1 MCGGS
6 NNAKTLAEEKA
17 DIAAAEKL
25 QADADAKAATTPA
38 TGATGPLSYIN
49 TTNATYSNGVATLK
63 QVSNSTPGPNTTII
77 LPVQTQIQS
86 NTSGKVF
93 SLNCGLPTVT
103 PTFPLNVFVAVYS
116 NKTIP
121 IANDTH
127 PVAYAC
133 IFKSL
138 TSIQFVYLPGTTAK
152 QSDLIAVVPTDTF
165 KIVSDGTNISYYKN
179 NNVVFGPFPLDTLST
194 SYYNVATI
202 SNKTIVTVTIPVTFI
217 DTAVAAAAAAA
228 AAPAAAAAAADPEA
242 AAAAAAPDPEAAAGL
257 VIAPFINVTNAT
269 YSSNVVT
276 LTLST
281 SNASPYLKINTG
293 LVGNKFI
300 LKFNV
305 PTLQSGKTIQTAVY
319 NDTMTAYYYAVF
331 SSPTSLIFTHYPGTT
346 ARSSSPIT
354 VAASD
359 SFRIDSDGINV
370 SYFQNTTIV
379 FGPLSL
385 DSITTS
391 KSYYGNVLTTST
403 GTGTISLPV
412 QFVNNTNQVAYTPI
426 SAYDKILS
434 LAQNNNANPKFDG
447 DKRMLTNKAG
457 AGSTTTISRA
467 ISLNGN
473 DLSMSFQINQLS
485 PTSTSGSTNF
495 GFQFGLPAAPTP
507 PYAPAFTPFYVS
519 IGYDGT
525 LTLNGATTTPAL
537 PTAKLVVEGQLKISI
552 TSSSATLTL
561 NHVDYTINV
570 GTGPYVPGN
579 VGCSFAFNGTGAT
592 GGTST
597 DMIFNSFM
605 LSSTIRYKDT
615 PITFPSVINLTT
627 ANPMLL
633 SSNSASLS
641 PAALAPYAG
650 YLMLATSATPVKTIS
665 PSITLVPNAKLKL
678 STRCNSLGG
687 NATVGKLYFGFTC
700 GSDSVIL
707 SISYNGSVSL
717 IGSTNSTTDWTTTPE
732 LPTAIN
738 ASDSFSILIT
748 PNAVT
753 IDMTI
758 SNGSGGGSVIGAYTL
773 NFKNVPYVP
782 GNVSCN
788 FFTHG
793 IQINGNAGMSFK
805 EFAITSS
812 VQDVKVISG
821 FQNPTNTKNSYSF
834 QGYYPSNSLTGM
846 DYHPF

>member
-38 TGATGPLSYIN
+38 TGATGPPGIVPYIN

-63 QVSNSTPGPNTTII
+63 QVSNGTPGPNSTII
-77 LPVQTQIQS
+77 LPVRTQIQS

-127 PVAYAC
+127 PVGYGC

-138 TSIQFVYLPGTTAK
+138 TSIQFLYLPGTTTK

-228 AAPAAAAAAADPEA
+228 AAPAAAAAASG
-242 AAAAAAPDPEAAAGL
+242 PEAAAGL

-269 YSSNVVT
+269 YSSNGVT

-281 SNASPYLKINTG
+281 SNPSPYLKINTG

-300 LKFNV
+300 LKFSV

-346 ARSSSPIT
+346 AISSSPIT

-370 SYFQNTTIV
+370 RYFQNTTIV

-426 SAYDKILS
+426 SAFDGNLS
-434 LAQNNNANPKFDG
+434 LSQYNNANPKVTYNNANNG
-447 DKRMLTNKAG
+447 ILTNKAG
-457 AGSTTTISRA
+457 AGSTTYISEV

-473 DLSMSFQINQLS
+473 DLNMSFQINQLS

-537 PTAKLVVEGQLKISI
+537 PTAKLVVEGQLTISI

-597 DMIFNSFM
+597 GMIFNPFR

-615 PITFPSVINLTT
+615 PITFPSVTNLTT

-633 SSNSASLS
+633 SSNPVPAL
-641 PAALAPYAG
+641 AALAG
-650 YLMLATSATPVKTIS
+650 YLILATSSSPTTPIDKTIS

-678 STRCNSLGG
+678 STRCSSLGG

-732 LPTAIN
+732 LPPKIN

-753 IDMTI
+753 IDMSI
-758 SNGSGGGSVIGAYTL
+758 NGGSVGGGYTL

-793 IQINGNAGMSFK
+793 IRIDGNAGMEFK

>member
-1 MCGGS
+1 
-6 NNAKTLAEEKA
+6 
-17 DIAAAEKL
+17 
-25 QADADAKAATTPA
+25 
-38 TGATGPLSYIN
+38 
-49 TTNATYSNGVATLK
+49 
-63 QVSNSTPGPNTTII
+63 
-77 LPVQTQIQS
+77 
-86 NTSGKVF
+86 
-93 SLNCGLPTVT
+93 
-103 PTFPLNVFVAVYS
+103 
-116 NKTIP
+116 
-121 IANDTH
+121 
-127 PVAYAC
+127 
-133 IFKSL
+133 
-138 TSIQFVYLPGTTAK
+138 
-152 QSDLIAVVPTDTF
+152 
-165 KIVSDGTNISYYKN
+165 
-179 NNVVFGPFPLDTLST
+179 
-194 SYYNVATI
+194 
-202 SNKTIVTVTIPVTFI
+202 
-217 DTAVAAAAAAA
+217 
-228 AAPAAAAAAADPEA
+228 
-242 AAAAAAPDPEAAAGL
+242 
-257 VIAPFINVTNAT
+257 
-269 YSSNVVT
+269 
-276 LTLST
+276 
-281 SNASPYLKINTG
+281 
-293 LVGNKFI
+293 
-300 LKFNV
+300 
-305 PTLQSGKTIQTAVY
+305 
-319 NDTMTAYYYAVF
+319 MTAYYYAVF

-426 SAYDKILS
+426 SAYDRILS
-434 LAQNNNANPKFDG
+434 LAQNNNANPKVTYNNANNG
-447 DKRMLTNKAG
+447 ILTNKAG
-457 AGSTTTISRA
+457 AGSTTTISPA

-473 DLSMSFQINQLS
+473 DLRMLFQINQLS

-537 PTAKLVVEGQLKISI
+537 PTAKLVVGGQLNISI

-597 DMIFNSFM
+597 DMIFDSFM
-605 LSSTIRYKDT
+605 LVSRIRYKDT
-615 PITFPSVINLTT
+615 PITFPSVTNVTT
-627 ANPMLL
+627 VNPMLL

-641 PAALAPYAG
+641 PATLAPYAG
-650 YLMLATSATPVKTIS
+650 YLFLGTSSSPTTPIDKTIS

-678 STRCNSLGG
+678 STRCSSLGG

-758 SNGSGGGSVIGAYTL
+758 NNVGIGGGYTL

-793 IQINGNAGMSFK
+793 IRINGNTGGMSFK

-846 DYHPF
+846 DYHPFER